1 VTPLPAR
8 ACVDGVELHWSESGT
23 GPPVVILHGLADSQ
37 HTWGA
42 VAARL
47 AQRFRVLCLD
57 LPGCGL
63 SGRPDAP
70 YTLDWQARLVN
81 SWLDHL
87 GIRNVDVVGHSYGG
101 GVALWL
107 LLYRA
112 RSIRKLALIAP
123 GGLGIEVGPWLRL
136 AAFFG
141 RFEAGA
147 ELLIGPI
154 TALLTRVYGCELGL
168 AERQALYRMNAVAG
182 TGRAFSRTLRGVVD
196 WRGQTR
202 QLLQRVND
210 VPQLPA
216 MALFWG
222 ELDRVLPIQ
231 HGESL
236 VASLENCSLWRLAG
250 AGHFLHWQA
259 PEALARAIL
268 EYLDDR
274 VLATPRFRMTSEP
287 ARSAFS
293 HTCEPAATEAQ
304 ARTALRGTPDGGT
317 DEP

>member
-1 VTPLPAR
+1 
-8 ACVDGVELHWSESGT
+8 
-23 GPPVVILHGLADSQ
+23 VVILHGLADSQ
-37 HTWGA
+37 HTWST

-47 AQRFRVLCLD
+47 APRHRVLCLD

-70 YTLDWQARLVN
+70 YTLDWQARLVS
-81 SWLDHL
+81 SWLDQL
-87 GIRNVDVVGHSYGG
+87 GIRELDVVGHSYGG

-112 RSIRKLALIAP
+112 RSVRKLALVAP

-141 RFEAGA
+141 RIEAGG

-154 TALLTRVYGCELGL
+154 TALLTLLHGCELGP
-168 AERQALYRMNAVAG
+168 AERQALYRMNGVAG

-202 QLLQRVND
+202 QLLERVHEI
-210 VPQLPA
+210 PQLPA
-216 MALFWG
+216 MGLFWG

-231 HGESL
+231 HGEAL
-236 VASLENCSLWRLAG
+236 AASLENCSLWRLPG

-259 PEALARAIL
+259 PEALARALL
-268 EYLDDR
+268 EYLGDQ
-274 VLATPRFRMTSEP
+274 VLTTPRFRTTGAP
-287 ARSAFS
+287 VRSAS
-293 HTCEPAATEAQ
+293 TPPCEPAATTETHA
-304 ARTALRGTPDGGT
+304 ATAPRPMLDGM